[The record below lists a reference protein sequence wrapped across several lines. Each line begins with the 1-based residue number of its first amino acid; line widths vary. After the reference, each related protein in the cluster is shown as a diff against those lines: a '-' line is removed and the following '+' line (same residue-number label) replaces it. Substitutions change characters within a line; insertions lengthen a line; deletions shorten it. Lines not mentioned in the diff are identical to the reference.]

1 MLATSPLADRGNLF
15 FAPWIFGLFRI
26 SLCLYP
32 SHCRIPLVDFS
43 MRVPEHPT
51 LIRRML
57 DSRLAGLA
65 TTQPVLA
72 ASLVQI
78 TKHCGRSCCHCQQGG
93 PLHTAHHLTYK
104 VQGKTRTVYVPL
116 DLLEQVRSWI
126 AEHKRLK
133 TLLAEINQL
142 TVALVKTHAQHQKR
156 KKGRS

>member
-1 MLATSPLADRGNLF
+1 
-15 FAPWIFGLFRI
+15 
-26 SLCLYP
+26 
-32 SHCRIPLVDFS
+32 

-65 TTQPVLA
+65 ADKPILA

-104 VQGKTRTVYVPL
+104 IQGKTRTIYVPL
-116 DLLEQVRSWI
+116 DLLCHSRSGSEPLSRREVSHLQGCT
-126 AEHKRLK
+126 ARRFVQAVGLEERFR
-133 TLLAEINQL
+133 E
-142 TVALVKTHAQHQKR
+142 
-156 KKGRS
+156 

>member
-1 MLATSPLADRGNLF
+1 
-15 FAPWIFGLFRI
+15 
-26 SLCLYP
+26 
-32 SHCRIPLVDFS
+32 

-65 TTQPVLA
+65 TDQPILA

-93 PLHTAHHLTYK
+93 PLHTAHQLTYK

-116 DLLEQVRSWI
+116 DLLEQVRAWI

-142 TVALVKTHAQHQKR
+142 TLALVKTHAQHQKR

>member
-1 MLATSPLADRGNLF
+1 LLE
-15 FAPWIFGLFRI
+15 FA
-26 SLCLYP
+26 
-32 SHCRIPLVDFS
+32 

-57 DSRLAGLA
+57 NSRLAGLA
-65 TTQPVLA
+65 TDKPILA

-116 DLLEQVRSWI
+116 DLLDDVRSWI
-126 AEHKRLK
+126 DNHKRLK
-133 TLLAEINQL
+133 TLLAEIHQL
-142 TVALVKTHAQHQKR
+142 TVALVKTHVQQQKR
-156 KKGRS
+156 KKGRP